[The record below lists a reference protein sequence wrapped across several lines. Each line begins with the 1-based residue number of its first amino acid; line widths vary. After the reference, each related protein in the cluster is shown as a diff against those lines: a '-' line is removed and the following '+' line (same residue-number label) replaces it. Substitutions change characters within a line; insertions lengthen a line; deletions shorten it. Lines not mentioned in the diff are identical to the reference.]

1 MEWVVNTI
9 IGFFAAV
16 MASMGLG
23 GGSILLLYLTLF
35 TETSQYSAQG
45 INLLFFIPIAVVAL
59 ILHSQKKLVRWQTVA
74 RAVFWGLL
82 GVLTGFFLGRQI
94 GEEFLRT
101 LFYIFLL
108 IIGIKDLFF
117 VKRKKTDDKL
127 YKE

>member
-9 IGFFAAV
+9 IGFLAAV

-117 VKRKKTDDKL
+117 IKRKKTDDKL

>member
-1 MEWVVNTI
+1 MDWVVNTI
-9 IGFFAAV
+9 IGFLAAV

-108 IIGIKDLFF
+108 IIGIKDLLF

>member
-1 MEWVVNTI
+1 MDWVVNTI
-9 IGFFAAV
+9 IGFLAAV

-82 GVLTGFFLGRQI
+82 GVLTGFFIGRQI

-127 YKE
+127 YKK

>member
-9 IGFFAAV
+9 IGFLAAV

-82 GVLTGFFLGRQI
+82 GVLKGFFLGRQI
-94 GEEFLRT
+94 GEDFLRT

-117 VKRKKTDDKL
+117 IKRKKTDDKL

>member
-9 IGFFAAV
+9 IGFLAAV

-23 GGSILLLYLTLF
+23 GGSVLLLYLTLF

-117 VKRKKTDDKL
+117 VKRKKTEDKL

>member
-1 MEWVVNTI
+1 MDWVVNTI
-9 IGFFAAV
+9 IGFLAAV

-117 VKRKKTDDKL
+117 VKRKKIDDKL

>member
-1 MEWVVNTI
+1 MDWVVNTI
-9 IGFFAAV
+9 IGFLAAV

-82 GVLTGFFLGRQI
+82 GVLTGFFIGRQI

>member
-9 IGFFAAV
+9 IGFLAAV

-94 GEEFLRT
+94 GEELLRT

-117 VKRKKTDDKL
+117 IKRKKTDDKL